1 MTTEEALNLRG
12 GPAGINEWNTRREK
26 GEGIPSLREADLHKA
41 DLTEANLSEADL
53 TEANLT
59 AANLAAANLTEA
71 SLTGANLTEAN
82 LTGALLYFAVLWDTA
97 LDHTRLNHATMLDT
111 VIASDLSTAQGLD
124 EVTHLGPSQITIDSL
139 LSFEDDL
146 PEKFL
151 RGVGLDNDTIAY
163 FRSRIGKPIRF
174 YTCFISYS
182 SADEAFASRLH
193 NDFQAAGIRCWKWD
207 IDARTGRPLWGEID
221 QAIRRYDKLVL
232 IASQSSL
239 TSPPVIREIERAL
252 QQEDDRLKRKLA
264 GQDID
269 PDVLFPVRIDDYI
282 LETWQHERK
291 PDVVSKVIADAVAWD
306 TDNAKY
312 QAVLN
317 KLITDL
323 KPT

>member
-1 MTTEEALNLRG
+1 MTTQEALKLLRA
-12 GPAGINEWNTRREK
+12 GPDGIKEWNSRRAK
-26 GEGIPSLREADLHKA
+26 GEPIPTLARADLHDA
-41 DLTEANLSEADL
+41 D
-53 TEANLT
+53 
-59 AANLAAANLTEA
+59 
-71 SLTGANLTEAN
+71 LTGANLGGANLTDADLAGADLTVANLTVAN
-82 LTGALLYFAVLWDTA
+82 LTGANLSDAILHLAVLHHTK
-97 LDHTRLNHATMLDT
+97 LDRTRLNNAHILGTL
-111 VIASDLSTAQGLD
+111 IASDLSTAQGLD

-207 IDARTGRPLWGEID
+207 IDARTGRPLWAEID
-221 QAIRRYDKLVL
+221 QAIRHYDKLVL

-264 GQDID
+264 GQDVD
-269 PDVLFPVRIDDYI
+269 PDVLFPVRIDNYI